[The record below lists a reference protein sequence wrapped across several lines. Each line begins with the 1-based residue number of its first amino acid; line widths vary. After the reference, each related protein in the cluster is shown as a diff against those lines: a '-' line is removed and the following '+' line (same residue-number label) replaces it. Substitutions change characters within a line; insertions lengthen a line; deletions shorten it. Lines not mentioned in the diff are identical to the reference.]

1 MDWTLATT
9 TVWDEEKYWEYD
21 TKGSRV
27 ITDLS
32 TNLACG
38 CLTSQ
43 IGRDVVLSTKY
54 GRTQHIPRAYLPRPL
69 RYRCACRGSRP
80 MQVLQHEVAFRSHK
94 KTLLT
99 YAKKV
104 TVSVLYWYAR
114 SFRYIRQSLDTTP
127 KGVNFFCAASHPQRV
142 FDHWFQA
149 ASFAH
154 FKNPDDQEQ
163 SRMPTVVM

>member
-1 MDWTLATT
+1 MSPARLADATFAL
-9 TVWDEEKYWEYD
+9 DAGRDERIEGEEKDREYD

-54 GRTQHIPRAYLPRPL
+54 GRTQQIRRAQPGASRSRPICTHRGQRPIQTLLQVVLPRSL
-69 RYRCACRGSRP
+69 
-80 MQVLQHEVAFRSHK
+80 L

-114 SFRYIRQSLDTTP
+114 SFR
-127 KGVNFFCAASHPQRV
+127 
-142 FDHWFQA
+142 
-149 ASFAH
+149 
-154 FKNPDDQEQ
+154 
-163 SRMPTVVM
+163 